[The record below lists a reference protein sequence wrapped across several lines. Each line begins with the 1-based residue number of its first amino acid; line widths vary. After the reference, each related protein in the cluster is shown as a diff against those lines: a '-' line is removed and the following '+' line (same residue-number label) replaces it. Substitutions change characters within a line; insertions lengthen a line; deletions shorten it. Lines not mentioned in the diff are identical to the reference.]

1 MIQLKRA
8 YDEPTEADGLRIL
21 VERLWPRGLRK
32 ADARIDLWLKDVA
45 PSTPLRQWYAH
56 DVNRWPEFKRRYTD
70 ELRNAP
76 GATRERR
83 SSTLRTTRRT
93 IRPSSCAISCNVAS
107 LPRPPHA
114 VEGDDDCAF
123 GAYLAA
129 SADCAAARRAM
140 GTRYGEHET

>member
-76 GATRERR
+76 EAVHELLEVLRR
-83 SSTLRTTRRT
+83 NARTTFVYAAHDEAHNSAVVLRDFMQRRLT
-93 IRPSSCAISCNVAS
+93 AK
-107 LPRPPHA
+107 
-114 VEGDDDCAF
+114 
-123 GAYLAA
+123 
-129 SADCAAARRAM
+129 AAARR
-140 GTRYGEHET
+140 

>member
-32 ADARIDLWLKDVA
+32 ADARIDLWQKDVA

-76 GATRERR
+76 EAVHELLEVLRR
-83 SSTLRTTRRT
+83 NARTTFVYAAHDEAHNSAVVLRDFMQRRLT
-93 IRPSSCAISCNVAS
+93 AK
-107 LPRPPHA
+107 
-114 VEGDDDCAF
+114 
-123 GAYLAA
+123 
-129 SADCAAARRAM
+129 AAARR
-140 GTRYGEHET
+140 